1 MKRKRNFLK
10 RLAAITSV
18 MAFALCGLLLGS
30 TTAAKVYAEET
41 DVKTDGDWGYRVLED
56 GTAEITGYDGDRD
69 ATKLKIPDSVGGV
82 SVTRI
87 GHRASGYGAFF
98 GCDELTEISIP
109 NGVTHIVR
117 GAFRGCSS
125 LTEIS
130 IPDSMISIGGGA
142 FYNTPWLDR
151 EREKNPIV
159 VVNGIVID
167 AQTASGKV
175 TIPEGVTVIGDMA
188 FTNCKDITEVIIP
201 EGVTSIEI
209 DAFSYSGLTEITIPE
224 SVTSIEALAFY
235 YCNSLTKI
243 KIPFGVKSIEPL
255 TFFGCSNLT
264 DVTIPESV
272 TSIDDY
278 AFAWCDAFT
287 EITIPK
293 SVTSIGD
300 MAFGYKY
307 SGENDSNGY
316 AIYDKVPGFTISGY
330 PNTAAETYAK
340 ENGFTFIELKDEP
353 TDASV
358 TVGASGE
365 FSPKLE
371 MTKDEALSAV
381 AKTLSAEQLSAVK
394 AGTVPLEIKLYV
406 AKIEENKLQE
416 ADKELIAKAVKNLSD
431 SSELDFN
438 VMNYLDIRLG
448 ASLDGEELT
457 VAETDG
463 VVTVSLALDKPAN
476 GSYKVI
482 RLHGGKAEAIDAQLS
497 KDGTRLTFKT
507 DKFST
512 YAIAYSDV
520 ASGDNTGASIVIIA
534 ICIAGLSG
542 LAAGTATALKKRC
555 AV

>member
-10 RLAAITSV
+10 RLAAITAA
-18 MAFALCGLLLGS
+18 MAFALGGLLLGS
-30 TTAAKVYAEET
+30 TTAVKVQAAET
-41 DVKTDGDWGYRVLED
+41 DEKTDGDWRYKVLED
-56 GTAEITGYDGDRD
+56 GTAEITGYDGE
-69 ATKLKIPDSVGGV
+69 ATEIEIPGEVGGV
-82 SVTRI
+82 RVTNI
-87 GHRASGYGAFF
+87 GKYAFWH
-98 GCDELTEISIP
+98 CS
-109 NGVTHIVR
+109 
-117 GAFRGCSS
+117 SS
-125 LTEIS
+125 LTKVS
-130 IPDSMISIGGGA
+130 IPD
-142 FYNTPWLDR
+142 
-151 EREKNPIV
+151 
-159 VVNGIVID
+159 
-167 AQTASGKV
+167 
-175 TIPEGVTVIGDMA
+175 
-188 FTNCKDITEVIIP
+188 
-201 EGVTSIEI
+201 
-209 DAFSYSGLTEITIPE
+209 
-224 SVTSIEALAFY
+224 SVTSIEEGAFWE
-235 YCNSLTKI
+235 CSGLTEVS
-243 KIPFGVKSIEPL
+243 IP
-255 TFFGCSNLT
+255 N
-264 DVTIPESV
+264 SV
-272 TSIDDY
+272 TSIESGAFADTKWLENKQKGNPLVIVNGILIDGRTTEGAVEIPDSVTNIGSGAFGVCDGLTEIIIPDSVTSIGYSAFIGCRSLTEVSIPDSVTSIEKEVFNACTSLTGVSIPDSVTSIGEGAFNACFSMTEVNIPDSVTSIGRY
-278 AFAWCDAFT
+278 AFTQCDSLT

-300 MAFGYKY
+300 EAFGYIFLGHY
-307 SGENDSNGY
+307 DDSNGN
-316 AIYDKVPGFTISGY
+316 AILDKMPNFTIYGY
-330 PNTAAETYAK
+330 PGTAAETYAK

-542 LAAGTATALKKRC
+542 LAAGAATALKKRC